1 MSMNVSTTTAAYA
14 NYQNNYKTGT
24 ANKKKETA
32 QTTENTKL
40 KENTTESIAEKNL
53 SKAAQKMLENLRGS
67 RNDMDFMV
75 ADFENGDNAK
85 DILAQSDKEYT
96 VIFSKE
102 EMEKMASD
110 PKYYAEKMHS
120 IEGALRMSDEIN
132 AQFGFERTFGKT
144 NGNADADTK
153 ITKFGIS
160 FNSDGTTT
168 FFAQLEKSSASQK
181 EYLEKIQEKKAAE
194 KKEAKKK
201 EQSKQIEVRKTTV
214 QASSNDPLAQCDY
227 GNFSLRFKPV
237 DINFTKPNWDTIMT
251 KRDKPAMSEEE
262 FDEAIKELARKEF
275 ATGKRD
281 DDAYRKL
288 CMQHGETV
296 SPDRKAIYE
305 SSMKKTG
312 GKMNAACMFWDSK
325 GNKTLSYNPES
336 RNWKAISTDE
346 EFARARVFTSIYNDE
361 LARLKEEYGEKAK
374 GNVSYS
380 KIKVDISAER
390 SKEKNNNEGNTIDLQ
405 I

>member
-14 NYQNNYKTGT
+14 SYQNNYKTGT
-24 ANKKKETA
+24 ANKKKK
-32 QTTENTKL
+32 QHKQTENTKL
-40 KENTTESIAEKNL
+40 KKNTTESIAEKNL

-168 FFAQLEKSSASQK
+168 FFAQLEKSSASQILK
-181 EYLEKIQEKKAAE
+181 RFRKRKLRRKKRQRKRNSPSKSKYEKLQFRKIQKK
-194 KKEAKKK
+194 
-201 EQSKQIEVRKTTV
+201 
-214 QASSNDPLAQCDY
+214 
-227 GNFSLRFKPV
+227 NFWIR
-237 DINFTKPNWDTIMT
+237 
-251 KRDKPAMSEEE
+251 
-262 FDEAIKELARKEF
+262 
-275 ATGKRD
+275 
-281 DDAYRKL
+281 
-288 CMQHGETV
+288 
-296 SPDRKAIYE
+296 
-305 SSMKKTG
+305 
-312 GKMNAACMFWDSK
+312 
-325 GNKTLSYNPES
+325 
-336 RNWKAISTDE
+336 
-346 EFARARVFTSIYNDE
+346 
-361 LARLKEEYGEKAK
+361 
-374 GNVSYS
+374 S
-380 KIKVDISAER
+380 KILTGILSNRRRIKSAE
-390 SKEKNNNEGNTIDLQ
+390 GLIF
-405 I
+405 

>member
-40 KENTTESIAEKNL
+40 KKNTTESIAEKNL

-85 DILAQSDKEYT
+85 DILAQSDKKYT

-120 IEGALRMSDEIN
+120 IERA
-132 AQFGFERTFGKT
+132 FGKT
-144 NGNADADTK
+144 NDNADADTK

-181 EYLEKIQEKKAAE
+181 EYLEKLQEKKAAE

-201 EQSKQIEVRKTTV
+201 EQSKQTEVRKTTV
-214 QASSNDPLAQCDY
+214 QANSKEEL
-227 GNFSLRFKPV
+227 L
-237 DINFTKPNWDTIMT
+237 
-251 KRDKPAMSEEE
+251 DK
-262 FDEAIKELARKEF
+262 IKNI
-275 ATGKRD
+275 D
-281 DDAYRKL
+281 
-288 CMQHGETV
+288 
-296 SPDRKAIYE
+296 
-305 SSMKKTG
+305 
-312 GKMNAACMFWDSK
+312 WDSIK
-325 GNKTLSYNPES
+325 PEENKIGG
-336 RNWKAISTDE
+336 RFD
-346 EFARARVFTSIYNDE
+346 FSI
-361 LARLKEEYGEKAK
+361 
-374 GNVSYS
+374 
-380 KIKVDISAER
+380 
-390 SKEKNNNEGNTIDLQ
+390 
-405 I
+405 

>member
-1 MSMNVSTTTAAYA
+1 
-14 NYQNNYKTGT
+14 
-24 ANKKKETA
+24 
-32 QTTENTKL
+32 
-40 KENTTESIAEKNL
+40 
-53 SKAAQKMLENLRGS
+53 MLENLRGS

-110 PKYYAEKMHS
+110 PKYYAEK
-120 IEGALRMSDEIN
+120 LRMSDEIN

-181 EYLEKIQEKKAAE
+181 EYLEKIQEKKAEE

-214 QASSNDPLAQCDY
+214 QENS
-227 GNFSLRFKPV
+227 
-237 DINFTKPNWDTIMT
+237 
-251 KRDKPAMSEEE
+251 
-262 FDEAIKELARKEF
+262 
-275 ATGKRD
+275 
-281 DDAYRKL
+281 
-288 CMQHGETV
+288 
-296 SPDRKAIYE
+296 
-305 SSMKKTG
+305 
-312 GKMNAACMFWDSK
+312 
-325 GNKTLSYNPES
+325 
-336 RNWKAISTDE
+336 
-346 EFARARVFTSIYNDE
+346 
-361 LARLKEEYGEKAK
+361 KEELLD
-374 GNVSYS
+374 
-380 KIKVDISAER
+380 KIKNIDRDSIKPEENKIGGRVDFLI
-390 SKEKNNNEGNTIDLQ
+390 
-405 I
+405 